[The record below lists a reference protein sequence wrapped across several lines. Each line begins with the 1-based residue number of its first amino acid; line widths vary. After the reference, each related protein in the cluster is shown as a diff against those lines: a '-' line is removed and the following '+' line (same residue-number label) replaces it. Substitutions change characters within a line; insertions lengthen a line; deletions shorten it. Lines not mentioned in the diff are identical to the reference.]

1 MSKERLVTSSY
12 CYILS
17 ANFLL
22 FFGFY
27 LLMPVL
33 PFYLTEEF
41 GTGSGMA
48 GAVLS
53 CYTIA
58 ALSVRPFSGYLL
70 DTFARKPLYLLA
82 FFVFTSVFA
91 GYLLAGTLTLFTIL
105 RVVHGFSFGMVTVAG
120 NTVVIDIMP
129 SSRRGEGLGYYGLAN
144 NIAMSVGPMVGLF
157 LHDAYS
163 FEVIF
168 VCSLISCSLGFA
180 MASLVKAPVKAPV
193 KREPV
198 SLDRFILVKGIP
210 AGADLLMLSIPYG
223 MTTTYVAM
231 YARQIGITHGM
242 GVFFTL
248 MAVGMAISRIFSGR
262 QVDKGRVTRVIA
274 WGMYLVCLCFF
285 ALSSCALLMRLTEI
299 LLSVPSLLL
308 VIFLQA
314 IIGTPSAWSI
324 ALVISLTS
332 WPSIAKVVRTEVR
345 QLRASEYVIAAKCM
359 GGSFFHILRCH
370 LAPNFFSSI
379 LFMVVMNARSAIIA
393 ESTLSFMGLGLP
405 IEVVTW
411 GSMLSL
417 AEKALMTDAWWILLI
432 PGAFLVVTLL
442 CITTL
447 GDYLRSRTSR
457 KESNL

>member
-198 SLDRFILVKGIP
+198 SLDRFILIKGIP
-210 AGADLLMLSIPYG
+210 AGIDLLLLSIPYG

-231 YARQIGITHGM
+231 YAKEMGIQKGTGI
-242 GVFFTL
+242 FFTL
-248 MAVGMAISRIFSGR
+248 MAAGMAISRIFSGR
-262 QVDKGRVTRVIA
+262 QVDKGRITPVIA
-274 WGMYLVCLCFF
+274 LGMYLACGCFF
-285 ALSSCALLMRLTEI
+285 VLSACETLMSWNPVLT
-299 LLSVPSLLL
+299 PY
-308 VIFLQA
+308 IFF
-314 IIGTPSAWSI
+314 GI
-324 ALVISLTS
+324 ALFLGIGFGTMFPAFNTLFVNLAPHNQRGTATSTYLTS
-332 WPSIAKVVRTEVR
+332 WDVGIGAG
-345 QLRASEYVIAAKCM
+345 LLL
-359 GGSFFHILRCH
+359 GGY
-370 LAPNFFSSI
+370 
-379 LFMVVMNARSAIIA
+379 
-393 ESTLSFMGLGLP
+393 LG
-405 IEVVTW
+405 E
-411 GSMLSL
+411 
-417 AEKALMTDAWWILLI
+417 
-432 PGAFLVVTLL
+432 
-442 CITTL
+442 ITTL
-447 GDYLRSRTSR
+447 DRAYLFGACLTVVSAIYFRIKVGPHFEKNKLR
-457 KESNL
+457 